1 MGYNKNL
8 IEKSNNF
15 KKSILKF
22 LKIIIFSIVI
32 IIVYNIFLVLLSAS
46 ADKETSNIFG
56 YSAYI
61 ITTDS
66 MKPTLNVSDVVIIKK
81 VNAKT
86 LKKDDVITFKKESK
100 IITHRII
107 IKNEDEY
114 TTKGDNNNVEDSF
127 IVKESDILGMKI
139 FKIPF
144 LGKIVKIINNVFYI
158 FIIAI
163 TLITIYL
170 YSRRKNRK
178 KIIRR
183 KKKRL
188 EDEKNK

>member
-1 MGYNKNL
+1 MRYNKNL
-8 IEKSNNF
+8 IEKSNSF

-22 LKIIIFSIVI
+22 LKIVLFSTI
-32 IIVYNIFLVLLSAS
+32 IIILYNIFLVLLSAT
-46 ADKETSNIFG
+46 AGKETSNIFG

-66 MKPTLNVSDVVIIKK
+66 MKPTLNVNDVVIIKK
-81 VNAKT
+81 VNTKT

-127 IVKESDILGMKI
+127 IVRESDILGIKV

-144 LGKIVKIINNVFYI
+144 LGKIIKMINNILYI
-158 FIIAI
+158 LIIII

-178 KIIRR
+178 KLIRR
-183 KKKRL
+183 KKKRF
-188 EDEKNK
+188 EDEKKK